1 MEKGQPYWVIV
12 KWNQGRA
19 AKIFQAMWDGGQIDQ
34 LRQSEGRVCLSKE
47 EAQFRLDKII
57 K

>member
-34 LRQSEGRVCLSKE
+34 LRLSEGKVCLSKE
-47 EAQFRLDKII
+47 EAQFRLDKVV